1 MKFDSEKVS
10 TLLRMRKMKQIDF
23 ACAINR
29 HPSTVSLY
37 LSGKSEPGR
46 KALIAMSEVL
56 DTSIS
61 DFLKSDD

>member
-1 MKFDSEKVS
+1 
-10 TLLRMRKMKQIDF
+10 MKQIDF
-23 ACAINR
+23 AGAIER

-56 DTSIS
+56 NTPIS
-61 DFLKSDD
+61 DILKTDD

>member
-1 MKFDSEKVS
+1 MKFDNEKVS

-23 ACAINR
+23 ADAIER

-56 DTSIS
+56 DTPIN
-61 DFLKSDD
+61 DILKSVD

>member
-1 MKFDSEKVS
+1 MRFDSEKVS
-10 TLLRMRKMKQIDF
+10 TLLRKKKMKQIDF
-23 ACAINR
+23 ADAIER

-56 DTSIS
+56 DTPIS
-61 DFLKSDD
+61 DILKTDD